1 VKKQEGSLP
10 SATEDGLLEN
20 YHKDEELTTVR
31 IAELKNVIRD
41 ARALTDLPDDFTQYK
56 NFTENLL
63 LKEMMNP
70 NSTDESVGKH
80 VEDYMQQR
88 LKMSMVNSG
97 FSRKVKDT
105 KNGHVYLKVLRERVL
120 EELGLTKEAGYK
132 DLSYVKSEYE
142 LSPDNWKF
150 NVESAYNAQDGNNT
164 AALGFDNFI
173 EAGAAETAAGKFDA
187 AQKNA
192 VDKLLADYYL
202 GTRTEYA
209 ETNKLMRQLTDIFE
223 KERKDNEE
231 QADLDIVTGFNQEML
246 HKNIDK
252 APVTHIA
259 APAVRDLLT
268 IDKEVSRAL

>member
-1 VKKQEGSLP
+1 VGALL
-10 SATEDGLLEN
+10 SATEDGVLDN
-20 YHKDEELTTVR
+20 HHKDEELTTVR

-97 FSRKVKDT
+97 FSRHVKDT